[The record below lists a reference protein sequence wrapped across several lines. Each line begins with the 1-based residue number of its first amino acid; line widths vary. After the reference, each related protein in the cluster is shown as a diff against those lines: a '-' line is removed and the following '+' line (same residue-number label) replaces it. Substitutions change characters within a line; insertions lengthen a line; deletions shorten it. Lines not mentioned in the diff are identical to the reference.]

1 MGNFW
6 TIFEIKICLRA
17 RKVILPGLSRNGLPG
32 LFTMPLIIMTEVL
45 RSLFVLKFIVSPCV
59 FCCCCCFVFF
69 VIYWAPWSKQL
80 RYQFK
85 HWSKRINSAV
95 WPGTLFRRHWDKS
108 AWHSLRREVLF
119 FFAKRRATVLPI
131 YFHFLWATD
140 VTNIIGMRTN
150 WWTNY

>member
-17 RKVILPGLSRNGLPG
+17 RKVILPGLLRNGLPD
-32 LFTMPLIIMTEVL
+32 LFTMPLIIITEVL

-59 FCCCCCFVFF
+59 FCCCCCFVFLSSTELHEVNNYDTNLSTEANASTPRYGPVPYF
-69 VIYWAPWSKQL
+69 VVI
-80 RYQFK
+80 
-85 HWSKRINSAV
+85 
-95 WPGTLFRRHWDKS
+95 GTNQHGIASGEKS
-108 AWHSLRREVLF
+108 FF

-140 VTNIIGMRTN
+140 VTNIIGMRN
-150 WWTNY
+150 